1 MTSTAPHCAFSPTM
15 TSMVNSFTVDKAKCS
30 GCTRAVL
37 FAPLQAIYE
46 RQPISGRNAE
56 WCSATCPI
64 ETEYMTGTLDHQRLV
79 HVMKR
84 LDATEKADDEFVV
97 AEVVDAGI

>member
-1 MTSTAPHCAFSPTM
+1 
-15 TSMVNSFTVDKAKCS
+15 
-30 GCTRAVL
+30 
-37 FAPLQAIYE
+37 
-46 RQPISGRNAE
+46 
-56 WCSATCPI
+56 
-64 ETEYMTGTLDHQRLV
+64 MTGTLDHQRLV